1 MILWCR
7 VQSEK
12 ITGDIGVTLQ
22 WLGHWLLARF
32 GGESLVIDQV
42 MVHWRLVMYV
52 DSDSDDW
59 Q

>member
-7 VQSEK
+7 VQCEK

-42 MVHWRLVMYV
+42 MILHGE
-52 DSDSDDW
+52 
-59 Q
+59 